1 MGTESVMGIGLW
13 RQHLAGLLS
22 GSYDQPSFQEKVL
35 RMSSVAQ
42 ARSVSECSWEELW
55 APYDERNYQVVLSA
69 VASKDVVLEIGA
81 GDLRLA
87 RRIAEI
93 THRVYAIEIQ
103 PAVLEKAGPTA
114 KLPQNLE
121 VIQGDARMIPFPPD
135 ITAAVLLMRHCSHF
149 DLYVQKLLAAGCS
162 RLITNARW
170 GNGVEVI
177 DLYPPRRSFD
187 EIDIGWYACLCGKTG
202 FKTGPPELLRPET
215 IFNTAEVQDCP
226 SCKAACCSIADLGHI
241 IWKEDKNLET
251 LPIFTN
257 LPTKI
262 KTLYQ
267 EGA

>member
-1 MGTESVMGIGLW
+1 MSFNDQHCPVMG
-13 RQHLAGLLS
+13 
-22 GSYDQPSFQEKVL
+22 Y
-35 RMSSVAQ
+35 
-42 ARSVSECSWEELW
+42 SWEELW
-55 APYDERNYQVVLSA
+55 APYDERSYLAVLSLLTPQ
-69 VASKDVVLEIGA
+69 DIVVEIGA

-93 THRVYAIEIQ
+93 TRRVYAIEIQ

>member
-1 MGTESVMGIGLW
+1 MGIGLW

-55 APYDERNYQVVLSA
+55 APYDERSYQAVLSA
-69 VASKDVVLEIGA
+69 VASQDIVVEIGA

-93 THRVYAIEIQ
+93 TRRVYAIEIQ

-121 VIQGDARMIPFPPD
+121 VIQGDARQIPFPPN

-177 DLYPPRRSFD
+177 DLHTPRRSFD
-187 EIDIGWYACLCGKTG
+187 EIDIGWYACLCGQTG
-202 FKTGPPELLRPET
+202 FKTGPLDLLRDET
-215 IFNTAEVQDCP
+215 VSSVTEVRECP
-226 SCKAACCSIADLGHI
+226 GCKATGRSLPSPGQPK
-241 IWKEDKNLET
+241 WKEDTTSKPI
-251 LPIFTN
+251 PIFLG